1 MRFISRLLR
10 IQTPPEQPETSS
22 SSPGASTSPAD
33 TRGEN
38 DHSENTSPHR
48 MDSEGYPAWLPQR
61 PPPPAPASTVRSST
75 MDVTTVQEAG
85 PSSHPPS
92 SYFGGRRATPRSV
105 RIVSMQDSAY
115 GVEEKE
121 RRVPTDHTRVGS
133 TPRVWS
139 RATGAALSPTV
150 FSTTDLPT
158 RGLQPK
164 FRSRGLNI
172 DLLRNPSPFARVY
185 FYLFRVF
192 IFAHLF
198 LQTFFDFN
206 AVFIIIQ

>member
-22 SSPGASTSPAD
+22 ESPGASTSPAD

-85 PSSHPPS
+85 PSSHPPVLVLWWEEGHAPVREDS
-92 SYFGGRRATPRSV
+92 EHAGFSIRCGREGETCSNRSYTSRQYSA
-105 RIVSMQDSAY
+105 SM
-115 GVEEKE
+115 V
-121 RRVPTDHTRVGS
+121 T
-133 TPRVWS
+133 
-139 RATGAALSPTV
+139 ATGAALSPTV